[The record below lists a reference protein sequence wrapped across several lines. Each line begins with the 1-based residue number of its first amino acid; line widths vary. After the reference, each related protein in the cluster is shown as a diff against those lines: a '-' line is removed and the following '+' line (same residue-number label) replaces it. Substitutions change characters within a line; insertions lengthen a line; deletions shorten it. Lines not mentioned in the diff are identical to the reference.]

1 MSRISD
7 KPACSG
13 VQEGHVVAAFSV
25 KGVNPLT
32 GQVVELTVLANT
44 VMDAKRQVE
53 ACGLR
58 YVVASEVPQ
67 PEPPA
72 R

>member
-1 MSRISD
+1 ML
-7 KPACSG
+7 
-13 VQEGHVVAAFSV
+13 AAFSV

-32 GQVVELTVLANT
+32 GQVVELTVLADT